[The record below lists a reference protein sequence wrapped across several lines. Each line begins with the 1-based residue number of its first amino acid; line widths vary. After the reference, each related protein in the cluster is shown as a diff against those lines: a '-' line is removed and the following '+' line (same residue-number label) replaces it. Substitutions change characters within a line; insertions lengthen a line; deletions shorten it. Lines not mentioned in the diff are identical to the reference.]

1 MAPIMRY
8 VALILFLL
16 QHALAAVGDY
26 ASVRQEVQKAYA
38 QQAEEMARAVAN
50 LQSVSTETAAAIHEV
65 ETKCG

>member
-1 MAPIMRY
+1 MGPIMRY
-8 VALILFLL
+8 VALMLLLL

-50 LQSVSTETAAAIHEV
+50 LQSVSAQTSAAIHEI